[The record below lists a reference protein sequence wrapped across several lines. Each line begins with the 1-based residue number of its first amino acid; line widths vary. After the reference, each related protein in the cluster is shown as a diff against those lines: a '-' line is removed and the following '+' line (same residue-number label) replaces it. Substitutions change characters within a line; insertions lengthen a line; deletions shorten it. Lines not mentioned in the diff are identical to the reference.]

1 MADRLTPLDASIL
14 YLESSETPMHAGN
27 VAIFDEP
34 AGGFDYDA
42 LVALVADRITLVP
55 RYRQKVRPVF
65 GRLARPLWVDDADFD
80 LTYHVRRSALPRPG
94 ADEQLRELV
103 ARVLSRPLDRDRP
116 LWEMYLVEG
125 LAGGRFAVLSK
136 THHAIVDEITAVDI
150 GQVIL
155 DDTPEPRL
163 TSTAEPWRPQPGPGP
178 LDLFADA
185 VAEVVRHPNTVVDQ
199 VRTGLT
205 GLEHAAQRVIGN
217 VGGLAEA
224 ARAAVRPAPPGPLNV
239 PIGSQRRFETVDAP
253 LERYRRIR
261 TAQGGTVNDVVLAT
275 LAGALRGW
283 MMTRGEAVRTDSSM
297 RALVPVSVQA
307 PPTGNDVAV
316 VGNQVASYLLDL
328 PIGEPNPIVRL
339 QRISYGMR
347 AHADTGRAV
356 SARALVELA
365 GFAPSTLHALGAR
378 VASRMSRRLFNLI
391 VTNVPGPQVP
401 LYAAGARLSA
411 SYPVVPLT
419 PGQAVAVGVT
429 SYDGTVHYGLYG
441 DRDAMPD
448 LAVLSQCITDALD
461 ELLEAS
467 ASR

>member
-1 MADRLTPLDASIL
+1 MPDRLSPLDASIL
-14 YLESSETPMHAGN
+14 YLESAETPMHAGN

-34 AGGFDYDA
+34 PSGFDYDA
-42 LVALVADRITLVP
+42 LVGLVEDRIAFVP
-55 RYRQKVRPVF
+55 RYRQKVRPVL
-65 GRLARPLWVDDADFD
+65 GRLARPVWVDDPDFD

-94 ADEQLRELV
+94 TDEQLRELV

-125 LAGGRFAVLSK
+125 LARGRFAVLSK
-136 THHAIVDEITAVDI
+136 THHAIVDGITTVDI

-155 DDTPEPRL
+155 DDTSEPRM
-163 TSTAEPWRPQPGPGP
+163 TTPEPWRPQPGPGR
-178 LDLFADA
+178 LDLVAGA
-185 VAEVVRHPNTVVDQ
+185 VAEAVRHPSTVVDQ
-199 VRTGLT
+199 VRTGL
-205 GLEHAAQRVIGN
+205 GDIEHAAQRVIGN

-239 PIGSQRRFETVDAP
+239 PIGSQRRFETVDAL
-253 LERYRRIR
+253 LESYRRIR
-261 TAQGGTVNDVVLAT
+261 AKHGGTVNDVVLAT

-283 MMTRGEAVRTDSSM
+283 LMTRGEAVGADSSV

-307 PPTGNDVAV
+307 PPVGSDVAT
-316 VGNQVASYLLDL
+316 VGNQVASYLVDL
-328 PIGEPNPIVRL
+328 PIGEPNPIMRL
-339 QRISYGMR
+339 QRITYAMR

-365 GFAPSTLHALGAR
+365 GFAPPTLHAVGAR
-378 VASRMSRRLFNLI
+378 VASGLSRRLFNLV
-391 VTNVPGPQVP
+391 VTNVPGPQTP

-429 SYDGTVHYGLYG
+429 SYDGTVRYGLYA

-448 LAVLSQCITDALD
+448 LAVLAQCITDALD
-461 ELLEAS
+461 ELIA
-467 ASR
+467 R

>member
-1 MADRLTPLDASIL
+1 MPDRLSSLDASVL
-14 YLESSETPMHAGN
+14 YLESADTPMHAGN

-34 AGGFDYDA
+34 PGGFDYDA
-42 LVALVADRITLVP
+42 LVGLVDDRIAFVP
-55 RYRQKVRPVF
+55 RYRQKVQPVL
-65 GRLARPLWVDDADFD
+65 GRLARPVWVDDPDFD

-94 ADEQLRELV
+94 TDEHLFELV
-103 ARVLSRPLDRDRP
+103 ARVLSRPLDRARP

-136 THHAIVDEITAVDI
+136 THHAIVDGITAVDI

-163 TSTAEPWRPQPGPGP
+163 TTPEPWRPQPGPGR
-178 LDLFADA
+178 LDLAVGA
-185 VAEVVRHPNTVVDQ
+185 VAEAVRHPGTAVDQ
-199 VRTGLT
+199 VRTGLASI
-205 GLEHAAQRVIGN
+205 EDAAHRVIGN
-217 VGGLAEA
+217 VGELASA

-253 LERYRRIR
+253 LESYQRIR
-261 TAQGGTVNDVVLAT
+261 ATHGGTVNDVVLAT
-275 LAGALRGW
+275 LAGALRFW
-283 MMTRGEAVRTDSSM
+283 LMTRGEAVRADSSL

-307 PPTGNDVAV
+307 PPTGGDVAT
-316 VGNQVASYLLDL
+316 VGNQVASYLVDL
-328 PIGEPNPIVRL
+328 PIGEPNPIIRL
-339 QRISYGMR
+339 QRISYAMR

-365 GFAPSTLHALGAR
+365 GFAPATLHALGAR
-378 VASRMSRRLFNLI
+378 VASGLSRRLFNLV
-391 VTNVPGPQVP
+391 VTNVPGPQTP

-419 PGQAVAVGVT
+419 SGQAVAVGVT
-429 SYDGTVHYGLYG
+429 SYDGTVHYGLYA

-448 LAVLSQCITDALD
+448 LAVLAQCITDALD
-461 ELLEAS
+461 ELMAH
-467 ASR
+467 